1 MANKEAEKILKE
13 DLGVKSLRS
22 FPRDITIAYNDSKHI
37 LTMTLL
43 PKAVGLGKGNA
54 VNMQDNAAA
63 FEAWCFI
70 IKAYTNIKNLKIML
84 DIMLDIDGVVND
96 RYVGG
101 RPSNGHLGRFL
112 YRILKFKEQYG
123 TCKEQYGTWFV
134 LSDELE
140 AMRKSF
146 ADFLS
151 SGKFVNNEPSKE
163 AEDDEDALGTE
174 GYVEK
179 RFCDDDSLGK
189 LILGFSGK
197 NVVMNRQLPVGLFKD
212 EKFDATAVFTG
223 KKSAID
229 FWLLYNNELN
239 IYELKA
245 KNKMVGILTEIF
257 FYSNYMRDVYWHNSL
272 ETKQNVT
279 IRNPQTTDRSYDKL
293 CDGIENITQI
303 TGWILADEFHPLIT
317 DDVINVMNDNGI
329 ESELQYDKKQYDLKI
344 DINVHK

>member
-1 MANKEAEKILKE
+1 MANKEAEKILKD

-43 PKAVGLGKGNA
+43 PKAVGLGKGDA

-70 IKAYTNIKNLKIML
+70 IKAKTSIDDLKIKL
-84 DIMLDIDGVVND
+84 DVEGLTSDMYDKDI
-96 RYVGG
+96 
-101 RPSNGHLGRFL
+101 PSTGHFGRFL

-123 TCKEQYGTWFV
+123 KWFF

-140 AMRKSF
+140 DMRKNF

-189 LILGFSGK
+189 LILGFSGE

-212 EKFDATAVFTG
+212 KKSVENSIFTG

-229 FWLLYNNELN
+229 FWLLDGNEFN

-257 FYSNYMRDVYWHNSL
+257 FYSNYVRDVYWHKKLQKESCNVRL
-272 ETKQNVT
+272 ES
-279 IRNPQTTDRSYDKL
+279 PETTNRDYDKL
-293 CDGIENITQI
+293 CSISNGISKI
-303 TGWILADEFHPLIT
+303 TGWLLADEFHPLIT
-317 DDVINVMNDNGI
+317 EDVINIMNDNGI
-329 ESELQYDKKQYDLKI
+329 KSELQYDKKQYDLTI

>member
-1 MANKEAEKILKE
+1 MANQDAVKILKE
-13 DLGVKSLRS
+13 NLGVKLRA
-22 FPRDITIAYNDSKHI
+22 FPRDITIAYDDSEHI

-43 PKAVGLGKGNA
+43 PKAVGLGKGDA

-84 DIMLDIDGVVND
+84 DIDGVVND

-101 RPSNGHLGRFL
+101 IPSNGHLGRFL
-112 YRILKFKEQYG
+112 YRILKFKEQYA
-123 TCKEQYGTWFV
+123 TWFS

-140 AMRKSF
+140 AMRKNF
-146 ADFLS
+146 ADFLR

-163 AEDDEDALGTE
+163 AEDDEDVLGTE

-179 RFCDDDSLGK
+179 RFCDDGSK
-189 LILGFSGK
+189 REEILEVQGK
-197 NVVMNRQLPVGLFKD
+197 NVVMNRQLPVGLFKN
-212 EKFDATAVFTG
+212 EKSDATAVFTG

-229 FWLLYNNELN
+229 FWLLDKNELN

-257 FYSNYMRDVYWHNSL
+257 FYSNYMRDVYWHKSL
-272 ETKQNVT
+272 EKKDNVT
-279 IRNPQTTDRSYDKL
+279 IRNPQKTDRSYNKL
-293 CDGIENITQI
+293 CGGIENITKI

-317 DDVINVMNDNGI
+317 DAVINIMNDNGI

-344 DINVHK
+344 DIFRHKE

>member
-1 MANKEAEKILKE
+1 MANKEAEKILKD

-22 FPRDITIAYNDSKHI
+22 FPRDITIAYDDSKHI
-37 LTMTLL
+37 LTMTIL
-43 PKAVGLGKGNA
+43 PKAVGLGKGDA

-84 DIMLDIDGVVND
+84 DIDGVVND

-101 RPSNGHLGRFL
+101 IPSNGHFGRFL

-123 TCKEQYGTWFV
+123 TWFL
-134 LSDELE
+134 LSNEFKD
-140 AMRKSF
+140 MRKNF
-146 ADFLS
+146 AAFLS

-189 LILGFSGK
+189 LILGFSGE
-197 NVVMNRQLPVGLFKD
+197 NVVMNRQLPVGLFKG
-212 EKFDATAVFTG
+212 EKSDGTAVFTG

-245 KNKMVGILTEIF
+245 NNKMVGILTEIF

-272 ETKQNVT
+272 ETKQNVE
-279 IRNPQTTDRSYDKL
+279 ILNPKKTDRSYDKL
-293 CDGIENITQI
+293 CDGIKSIIKI
-303 TGWILADEFHPLIT
+303 TGWLLADEFHPAIT
-317 DDVINVMNDNGI
+317 DDVINIMDNNGI
-329 ESELQYDKKQYDLKI
+329 KNELQYDKKQYDLKI

>member
-1 MANKEAEKILKE
+1 MANKEAEKILKD

-22 FPRDITIAYNDSKHI
+22 FPKNINVHYYNDSEYI
-37 LTMTLL
+37 LTMTLSS
-43 PKAVGLGKGNA
+43 KAAGLDKG

-70 IKAYTNIKNLKIML
+70 IKAYTNIKNFK
-84 DIMLDIDGVVND
+84 IMLDIDGVVND

-101 RPSNGHLGRFL
+101 IPSNGHLGRFL

-123 TCKEQYGTWFV
+123 KWFL

-140 AMRKSF
+140 AMRKNF
-146 ADFLS
+146 ADFLRR
-151 SGKFVNNEPSKE
+151 GEFVNNEPSKE
-163 AEDDEDALGTE
+163 AEDDEDVLGTAE

-179 RFCDDDSLGK
+179 RFCDDDSDGK
-189 LILGFSGK
+189 EILGFKGK

-212 EKFDATAVFTG
+212 EKSDATAVFTG

-257 FYSNYMRDVYWHNSL
+257 FYSNYMRDVYWHKSL
-272 ETKQNVT
+272 ETKPNVRICNT
-279 IRNPQTTDRSYDKL
+279 QKTDRSYNKL
-293 CDGIENITQI
+293 CNGIKNITKI
-303 TGWILADEFHPLIT
+303 TGCILADEFHPLIT
-317 DDVINVMNDNGI
+317 DAVINIMNHNGTGN
-329 ESELQYDKKQYDLKI
+329 ELQYDKKQYDLKI
-344 DINVHK
+344 DIQVHKKE

>member
-1 MANKEAEKILKE
+1 MANQDAVKILKE
-13 DLGVKSLRS
+13 NLGVKLRA
-22 FPRDITIAYNDSKHI
+22 FPRDITIAYDDSKHI

-43 PKAVGLGKGNA
+43 PKYVGLGKEDA

-63 FEAWCFI
+63 FEAWYFI

-84 DIMLDIDGVVND
+84 DIDGVCND
-96 RYVGG
+96 KYVGG
-101 RPSNGHLGRFL
+101 IPSNGHLGRFL

-123 TCKEQYGTWFV
+123 EWFS
-134 LSDELE
+134 LSYELE
-140 AMRKSF
+140 AMRKNF

-212 EKFDATAVFTG
+212 KKFDATAVFTG

-229 FWLLYNNELN
+229 FWLLYKNELN

-272 ETKQNVT
+272 ETKQNVE
-279 IRNPQTTDRSYDKL
+279 ILNPKKTDRSYDKL
-293 CDGIENITQI
+293 CNGIKSITKI
-303 TGWILADEFHPLIT
+303 TGWLLADEFHPAIT
-317 DDVINVMNDNGI
+317 DDVINIMNNNGI
-329 ESELQYDKKQYDLKI
+329 KNELQYDKKQYDLKI

>member
-1 MANKEAEKILKE
+1 MANQDAVKILKE
-13 DLGVKSLRS
+13 NLGVKLRA
-22 FPRDITIAYNDSKHI
+22 FPRDITIAYDDSEHI

-43 PKAVGLGKGNA
+43 PKAVGLGKGDA

-70 IKAYTNIKNLKIML
+70 IKAKTSIDDLRIKL
-84 DIMLDIDGVVND
+84 DVEGLASDMYDKDI
-96 RYVGG
+96 
-101 RPSNGHLGRFL
+101 PSTGHFGRFL

-123 TCKEQYGTWFV
+123 TWFL
-134 LSDELE
+134 LSDELKD
-140 AMRKSF
+140 MRKNF
-146 ADFLS
+146 AAFLS

-189 LILGFSGK
+189 LILGFSGE
-197 NVVMNRQLPVGLFKD
+197 NVVMNRQLPVGLFKG
-212 EKFDATAVFTG
+212 EKSDGTAVFTG

-272 ETKQNVT
+272 ETKQNVE
-279 IRNPQTTDRSYDKL
+279 ILNPQKTDRSYNKL
-293 CDGIENITQI
+293 CKGIENITKI
-303 TGWILADEFHPLIT
+303 TGCILADEFHPLIT
-317 DDVINVMNDNGI
+317 DDVISIMNHNVTGN
-329 ESELQYDKKQYDLKI
+329 ELQYDKKQYDLKI

>member
-1 MANKEAEKILKE
+1 MANKEAEKILKD

-22 FPRDITIAYNDSKHI
+22 FPKNINVHYYNDSEYI
-37 LTMTLL
+37 LTMTLSS
-43 PKAVGLGKGNA
+43 KVAGLDKG

-84 DIMLDIDGVVND
+84 DIDGVVND

-101 RPSNGHLGRFL
+101 IPSNGHLGRFL

-123 TCKEQYGTWFV
+123 KWFL

-140 AMRKSF
+140 AMRKNF
-146 ADFLS
+146 ADFLRR
-151 SGKFVNNEPSKE
+151 GEFVNNEPSKE
-163 AEDDEDALGTE
+163 AEDDEDVLGTE

-179 RFCDDDSLGK
+179 RFCDDGSK
-189 LILGFSGK
+189 REEILEVQGK
-197 NVVMNRQLPVGLFKD
+197 NVVMNRQLPVGLFKN
-212 EKFDATAVFTG
+212 EKSDATAVFTG

-229 FWLLYNNELN
+229 FWLLDKNELN

-257 FYSNYMRDVYWHNSL
+257 FYSNYMRDVYWHKSL
-272 ETKQNVT
+272 E
-279 IRNPQTTDRSYDKL
+279 
-293 CDGIENITQI
+293 
-303 TGWILADEFHPLIT
+303 
-317 DDVINVMNDNGI
+317 
-329 ESELQYDKKQYDLKI
+329 KKTM
-344 DINVHK
+344 

>member
-1 MANKEAEKILKE
+1 MPNQDAIKILKE
-13 DLGVKSLRS
+13 ELDVKGLRS
-22 FPRDITIAYNDSKHI
+22 FPKNIHIHYNDSEHI
-37 LTMTLL
+37 LNMMLL
-43 PKAVGLGKGNA
+43 PKAVGLVKGDY

-84 DIMLDIDGVVND
+84 DIDGVVND
-96 RYVGG
+96 KYVGG
-101 RPSNGHLGRFL
+101 VPSNGHLGRFL

-123 TCKEQYGTWFV
+123 TWFF

-140 AMRKSF
+140 AMRKNF

-163 AEDDEDALGTE
+163 AEDDEDVLGTE

-179 RFCDDDSLGK
+179 RFCHDDSLGK
-189 LILGFSGK
+189 LILGFEGK
-197 NVVMNRQLPVGLFKD
+197 DVVRNRQLPVGLFKD
-212 EKFDATAVFTG
+212 KKSDATAVFTG

-229 FWLLYNNELN
+229 FWLLYKNELN

-272 ETKQNVT
+272 ETKQNVE
-279 IRNPQTTDRSYDKL
+279 ILNPKKIDRSYNKL
-293 CDGIENITQI
+293 CDGIKNITKI

-317 DDVINVMNDNGI
+317 DATDAVINIMNDNGI
-329 ESELQYDKKQYDLKI
+329 KSELQYNKKQYDLKI
-344 DINVHK
+344 DINVYK

>member
-1 MANKEAEKILKE
+1 MANKKAEKILKE
-13 DLGVKSLRS
+13 DLGVKRLRS
-22 FPRDITIAYNDSKHI
+22 FPRDITIAYNDLKHI

-43 PKAVGLGKGNA
+43 PKAVGLGKGDA
-54 VNMQDNAAA
+54 INMQDNAAA

-70 IKAYTNIKNLKIML
+70 IKAKTSIDDLIIKL
-84 DIMLDIDGVVND
+84 DVEGLTSDMYDKDI
-96 RYVGG
+96 
-101 RPSNGHLGRFL
+101 PSTGHFGRFL
-112 YRILKFKEQYG
+112 YRILKFKEQYA
-123 TCKEQYGTWFV
+123 TWFS

-140 AMRKSF
+140 AMRKKF

-163 AEDDEDALGTE
+163 AEDDEDVLGTE

-179 RFCDDDSLGK
+179 RFCEDDSRGK
-189 LILGFSGK
+189 KILGFKGK

-212 EKFDATAVFTG
+212 EKSDATAVFTG

-229 FWLLYNNELN
+229 FWLLYKNELN

-257 FYSNYMRDVYWHNSL
+257 FYSNYMRDVYWHKSL
-272 ETKQNVT
+272 ETKRNVEILNT
-279 IRNPQTTDRSYDKL
+279 QKTDRSYDKL
-293 CDGIENITQI
+293 CKGINNITKI
-303 TGWILADEFHPLIT
+303 KGWILADEFHSLIT
-317 DDVINVMNDNGI
+317 DVVINIMNDNGI
-329 ESELQYDKKQYDLKI
+329 KSELQYDKKQYDLTI

>member
-1 MANKEAEKILKE
+1 MANQDAVEILKKN
-13 DLGVKSLRS
+13 LGVKLRA
-22 FPRDITIAYNDSKHI
+22 FPRDITIAYDNSKHI

-43 PKAVGLGKGNA
+43 TKAVGLGKGDA

-70 IKAYTNIKNLKIML
+70 IKAQTSIDDLKIKLKIKL
-84 DIMLDIDGVVND
+84 DVEGLTSDMYDKDI
-96 RYVGG
+96 
-101 RPSNGHLGRFL
+101 PSTGHFGRFL
-112 YRILKFKEQYG
+112 YRILKF
-123 TCKEQYGTWFV
+123 TEQYGTWFV
-134 LSDELE
+134 LSDKLE
-140 AMRKSF
+140 AMREKF

-189 LILGFSGK
+189 VILGVSGK

-212 EKFDATAVFTG
+212 EKSDATAVFTG

-272 ETKQNVT
+272 KTKQTKQNVK
-279 IRNPQTTDRSYDKL
+279 ILNPEKTDRGYDKL
-293 CDGIENITQI
+293 CNGIKSITKI
-303 TGWILADEFHPLIT
+303 TGWLLADEFHPAIT
-317 DDVINVMNDNGI
+317 DDVINIMNNNRIKD
-329 ESELQYDKKQYDLKI
+329 ELQYDKKQYDLKI

>member
-1 MANKEAEKILKE
+1 MANQDAVKILKE
-13 DLGVKSLRS
+13 ELDVKGLQS
-22 FPRDITIAYNDSKHI
+22 FPKNIHIHYNDSEHI
-37 LTMTLL
+37 LTMMLL
-43 PKAVGLGKGNA
+43 PKAVGLVKGDYI
-54 VNMQDNAAA
+54 NMQDNAAA

-84 DIMLDIDGVVND
+84 DIDGVVND
-96 RYVGG
+96 KYVGG
-101 RPSNGHLGRFL
+101 VPSNGHLGRFL

-123 TCKEQYGTWFV
+123 IWFF

-140 AMRKSF
+140 AMRKNF

-163 AEDDEDALGTE
+163 AEDDEDVLGTE

-189 LILGFSGK
+189 LILGFEGK
-197 NVVMNRQLPVGLFKD
+197 DVVRNRQLPVGLFKD
-212 EKFDATAVFTG
+212 KKSDATAVFTG

-229 FWLLYNNELN
+229 FWLLYKNELN

-272 ETKQNVT
+272 ETKQNVE
-279 IRNPQTTDRSYDKL
+279 ILNPKKTDRSYNKL
-293 CDGIENITQI
+293 CDGIKNITKI
-303 TGWILADEFHPLIT
+303 TGWILADEFHPLVKDAT
-317 DDVINVMNDNGI
+317 DAVINIMNDNGI
-329 ESELQYDKKQYDLKI
+329 KNELQYDKKQYDLKI

>member
-22 FPRDITIAYNDSKHI
+22 FPRDIAIDYDDSKHI

-43 PKAVGLGKGNA
+43 PKAVGLGKGDA

-70 IKAYTNIKNLKIML
+70 IKAKTSIDDLIIKL
-84 DIMLDIDGVVND
+84 DVEGLTSDMYDKDI
-96 RYVGG
+96 
-101 RPSNGHLGRFL
+101 PSTGHLGRFL

-123 TCKEQYGTWFV
+123 KWFV

-140 AMRKSF
+140 AMKKIF
-146 ADFLS
+146 ADFLRS
-151 SGKFVNNEPSKE
+151 CKFVNNEPSKE
-163 AEDDEDALGTE
+163 AEDDEDVLGTE

-179 RFCDDDSLGK
+179 RFCDDGSK
-189 LILGFSGK
+189 REEILEVQGK
-197 NVVMNRQLPVGLFKD
+197 NVVMNRQLPVGLFKN
-212 EKFDATAVFTG
+212 EKSDATAVFTG

-229 FWLLYNNELN
+229 FWLLDKNELN

-257 FYSNYMRDVYWHNSL
+257 FYSNYMRDVYWHKSL
-272 ETKQNVT
+272 EKKDNVT
-279 IRNPQTTDRSYDKL
+279 IRNPQKTDRSYNKL
-293 CDGIENITQI
+293 CGGIENITKI

-317 DDVINVMNDNGI
+317 DAVINIMNDNGI

-344 DINVHK
+344 DIFRHKE

>member
-1 MANKEAEKILKE
+1 MYDK
-13 DLGVKSLRS
+13 
-22 FPRDITIAYNDSKHI
+22 DI
-37 LTMTLL
+37 
-43 PKAVGLGKGNA
+43 
-54 VNMQDNAAA
+54 
-63 FEAWCFI
+63 
-70 IKAYTNIKNLKIML
+70 
-84 DIMLDIDGVVND
+84 
-96 RYVGG
+96 
-101 RPSNGHLGRFL
+101 PSTGHFGRFL

-123 TCKEQYGTWFV
+123 TWFF

-140 AMRKSF
+140 DMRKNF

-189 LILGFSGK
+189 LILGFSGE
-197 NVVMNRQLPVGLFKD
+197 NVVINRQLPVGLFKG
-212 EKFDATAVFTG
+212 EKSDGTAVFTG

-245 KNKMVGILTEIF
+245 NNKMVGILTEIF

-272 ETKQNVT
+272 ETKQNVRICNT
-279 IRNPQTTDRSYDKL
+279 QKTDRSYNKL
-293 CDGIENITQI
+293 CNGIKNITKI
-303 TGWILADEFHPLIT
+303 TGCILADEFHPLIT
-317 DDVINVMNDNGI
+317 DAVISIMNHNGT
-329 ESELQYDKKQYDLKI
+329 ENELQYDKKQYDLNI
-344 DINVHK
+344 DIQVHKKE

>member
-1 MANKEAEKILKE
+1 MANQDAVKILKE
-13 DLGVKSLRS
+13 NLGVKLRA
-22 FPRDITIAYNDSKHI
+22 FPRDITIAYDDSEHI

-43 PKAVGLGKGNA
+43 PKAVGLGKGDA

-70 IKAYTNIKNLKIML
+70 IKAKTSIDDLRIKL
-84 DIMLDIDGVVND
+84 DVEGLSSDMYDKDI
-96 RYVGG
+96 
-101 RPSNGHLGRFL
+101 PSTGHFGRFL

-123 TCKEQYGTWFV
+123 TWFL
-134 LSDELE
+134 LSDELKD
-140 AMRKSF
+140 MRKNF
-146 ADFLS
+146 AAFLS

-189 LILGFSGK
+189 LILGFSGE
-197 NVVMNRQLPVGLFKD
+197 NVVMNRQLPVGLFKG
-212 EKFDATAVFTG
+212 EKSDGTAVFTG

-272 ETKQNVT
+272 ETKQNVE
-279 IRNPQTTDRSYDKL
+279 ILNPQKTDRSYNKL
-293 CDGIENITQI
+293 CKGIENITKI
-303 TGWILADEFHPLIT
+303 TGCILADEFHPLIT
-317 DDVINVMNDNGI
+317 DDVISIMNHNVTGN
-329 ESELQYDKKQYDLKI
+329 ELQYDKKQYDLKI

>member
-1 MANKEAEKILKE
+1 MANQDAVKILKKN
-13 DLGVKSLRS
+13 LGVKLRA
-22 FPRDITIAYNDSKHI
+22 FPRDITIVYDDSKHI

-43 PKAVGLGKGNA
+43 TKAVGLGKGDA

-70 IKAYTNIKNLKIML
+70 IKAKTSIDDLKIKL
-84 DIMLDIDGVVND
+84 DVKGLTSDMYDKDI
-96 RYVGG
+96 
-101 RPSNGHLGRFL
+101 PSTGHFGRFL

-123 TCKEQYGTWFV
+123 KEQYGTWFF

-140 AMRKSF
+140 AMRKNF

-212 EKFDATAVFTG
+212 KKAKVTPVFTG

-229 FWLLYNNELN
+229 FWLLYKNELN

-272 ETKQNVT
+272 ETKQNVE
-279 IRNPQTTDRSYDKL
+279 ILNPKKTDRSYDKL
-293 CDGIENITQI
+293 CNGIRSITKI
-303 TGWILADEFHPLIT
+303 TGWLLADEFHPAIT
-317 DDVINVMNDNGI
+317 DDVINIMNNNGI
-329 ESELQYDKKQYDLKI
+329 KNELQYDKKQYDLKI

>member
-1 MANKEAEKILKE
+1 MANQDAVKILNKN
-13 DLGVKSLRS
+13 LGVELRA
-22 FPRDITIAYNDSKHI
+22 FPRDIKIVYDDSKHI

-43 PKAVGLGKGNA
+43 TKAVGLGKGDA

-70 IKAYTNIKNLKIML
+70 IKAKTSIDDLEIKL
-84 DIMLDIDGVVND
+84 DVEGLTSDMYDKDI
-96 RYVGG
+96 
-101 RPSNGHLGRFL
+101 PSTGHFGRFL

-123 TCKEQYGTWFV
+123 TWFL

-140 AMRKSF
+140 AMRKNF
-146 ADFLS
+146 AAFLS

-212 EKFDATAVFTG
+212 EKSDATAVFTG

-293 CDGIENITQI
+293 CDGIENITKI
-303 TGWILADEFHPLIT
+303 TGWILADEFHSLIT
-317 DDVINVMNDNGI
+317 DSVIMIMNHN
-329 ESELQYDKKQYDLKI
+329 ETKSELLYRKKQYDLKV
-344 DINVHK
+344 DIKVHK

>member
-1 MANKEAEKILKE
+1 MANKEAEKILKD

-43 PKAVGLGKGNA
+43 PKAVGIGKGDA

-70 IKAYTNIKNLKIML
+70 IKAKTSIDDLKIKL
-84 DIMLDIDGVVND
+84 DVEGLTSDMYDKDI
-96 RYVGG
+96 
-101 RPSNGHLGRFL
+101 PSTGHFGRFL

-123 TCKEQYGTWFV
+123 TWFF

-140 AMRKSF
+140 DMRKNF
-146 ADFLS
+146 AAFLS

-189 LILGFSGK
+189 LILGFSGE
-197 NVVMNRQLPVGLFKD
+197 NVVMNRQLPVGLFKG
-212 EKFDATAVFTG
+212 EKSDGTAVFTG

-272 ETKQNVT
+272 ETKQNVE
-279 IRNPQTTDRSYDKL
+279 ILNPQKTDRSYNKL
-293 CDGIENITQI
+293 CKGIENITKI
-303 TGWILADEFHPLIT
+303 TGCILADEFHPLIT
-317 DDVINVMNDNGI
+317 DDVISIMNHNVTGN
-329 ESELQYDKKQYDLKI
+329 ELQYDKKQYDLKI

>member
-1 MANKEAEKILKE
+1 MANKEAEKILKD

-43 PKAVGLGKGNA
+43 PKAVGLGKGDA

-70 IKAYTNIKNLKIML
+70 IKAKTSIDDLKIKL
-84 DIMLDIDGVVND
+84 DVEGLTSDMYDKDI
-96 RYVGG
+96 
-101 RPSNGHLGRFL
+101 PSTGHFGRFL

-123 TCKEQYGTWFV
+123 KWFF

-140 AMRKSF
+140 DMRKNF

-189 LILGFSGK
+189 LILGFSGE

-212 EKFDATAVFTG
+212 KKSVENSIFTG

-229 FWLLYNNELN
+229 FWLLDGNEFN

-272 ETKQNVT
+272 ETKQNVRICNT
-279 IRNPQTTDRSYDKL
+279 QKTDRSYNKL
-293 CDGIENITQI
+293 CNGIKNITKI

-317 DDVINVMNDNGI
+317 DAVISIMNHNGT
-329 ESELQYDKKQYDLKI
+329 ENELQYDKKQYDLKI
-344 DINVHK
+344 DIQVHKKE

>member
-1 MANKEAEKILKE
+1 MANKEAEKILKD
-13 DLGVKSLRS
+13 DLGFKSLRS

-43 PKAVGLGKGNA
+43 PKAVGLGKGDS

-70 IKAYTNIKNLKIML
+70 IKAKTSIDDLKIKLGLTSDMYDK
-84 DIMLDIDGVVND
+84 DI
-96 RYVGG
+96 
-101 RPSNGHLGRFL
+101 PSTGHFGRFL

-123 TCKEQYGTWFV
+123 TWFF

-140 AMRKSF
+140 DMRKNF

-163 AEDDEDALGTE
+163 AEDDEDALGIE

-189 LILGFSGK
+189 LILGFSGE
-197 NVVMNRQLPVGLFKD
+197 NVVMNRQLPVGLFKG
-212 EKFDATAVFTG
+212 EKSDGTAVFTG

-245 KNKMVGILTEIF
+245 NNKMVGILTEIF

-272 ETKQNVT
+272 ETKQNVE
-279 IRNPQTTDRSYDKL
+279 ILNPQKTDRSYNKL
-293 CDGIENITQI
+293 CDGIKNITKI

-317 DDVINVMNDNGI
+317 EDVINIMNDNGI
-329 ESELQYDKKQYDLKI
+329 KSELQYDKKQYDLTI

>member
-1 MANKEAEKILKE
+1 MMANQDAVKILKE
-13 DLGVKSLRS
+13 NLGVKLRA
-22 FPRDITIAYNDSKHI
+22 FPRDITIAYDDSKHI

-43 PKAVGLGKGNA
+43 PKYVGLGKEDA

-63 FEAWCFI
+63 FEAWYFI

-84 DIMLDIDGVVND
+84 DIDGVCND
-96 RYVGG
+96 KYVGG
-101 RPSNGHLGRFL
+101 IPSNGHLGRFL

-123 TCKEQYGTWFV
+123 EWFS
-134 LSDELE
+134 LSYELE
-140 AMRKSF
+140 AMRKNF

-212 EKFDATAVFTG
+212 KKSDATAVFTG

-229 FWLLYNNELN
+229 FWLLYKNELN

-272 ETKQNVT
+272 ETKQNVE
-279 IRNPQTTDRSYDKL
+279 ILNPKKTDRSYDKL
-293 CDGIENITQI
+293 CNGIKSITKI
-303 TGWILADEFHPLIT
+303 TGWLLADEFHPAIT
-317 DDVINVMNDNGI
+317 DDVINIMNNNGI
-329 ESELQYDKKQYDLKI
+329 KNELQYDKKQYDLKI

>member
-1 MANKEAEKILKE
+1 MANKEAEKILKD

-43 PKAVGLGKGNA
+43 PKAVGLGKGDA

-70 IKAYTNIKNLKIML
+70 IKAKTSIDDLKIKL
-84 DIMLDIDGVVND
+84 DVEGLTSDMYDKDI
-96 RYVGG
+96 
-101 RPSNGHLGRFL
+101 PSTGHFGRFL

-123 TCKEQYGTWFV
+123 TWFF

-140 AMRKSF
+140 DMRKNF

-189 LILGFSGK
+189 LILGFSGE
-197 NVVMNRQLPVGLFKD
+197 NVVINRQLPVGLFKG
-212 EKFDATAVFTG
+212 EKSDGTAVFTG

-245 KNKMVGILTEIF
+245 NNKMVGILTEIF
-257 FYSNYMRDVYWHNSL
+257 FYSNYVRDVYWHKKLQKESCNVRL
-272 ETKQNVT
+272 ES
-279 IRNPQTTDRSYDKL
+279 PETTNRDYDKL
-293 CDGIENITQI
+293 CSISNGISKI
-303 TGWILADEFHPLIT
+303 TGWLLADEFHPLIT
-317 DDVINVMNDNGI
+317 EDVINIMNDNGI
-329 ESELQYDKKQYDLKI
+329 KSELQYDKKQYDLTI

>member
-1 MANKEAEKILKE
+1 MANKEAEKILKD

-43 PKAVGLGKGNA
+43 PKAVGIGKGDA

-70 IKAYTNIKNLKIML
+70 IKAKTSIDDLKIKL
-84 DIMLDIDGVVND
+84 DVEGLTSDMYDKDI
-96 RYVGG
+96 
-101 RPSNGHLGRFL
+101 PSTGHFGRFL

-123 TCKEQYGTWFV
+123 TWFF
-134 LSDELE
+134 LSNELE
-140 AMRKSF
+140 DMRKNF
-146 ADFLS
+146 AAFLS

-189 LILGFSGK
+189 LILGFSGE
-197 NVVMNRQLPVGLFKD
+197 NVVMNRQLPVGLFKG
-212 EKFDATAVFTG
+212 EKSDGTAVFTG

-229 FWLLYNNELN
+229 FWLLYKNELN

-272 ETKQNVT
+272 ETKQNVE
-279 IRNPQTTDRSYDKL
+279 ILNPKKTDRSYNKL
-293 CDGIENITQI
+293 CDGIKNITKI
-303 TGWILADEFHPLIT
+303 TGWILADEFHPLVKDAT
-317 DDVINVMNDNGI
+317 DAVINIMNDNGI
-329 ESELQYDKKQYDLKI
+329 KNELQYDKKQYDLKI